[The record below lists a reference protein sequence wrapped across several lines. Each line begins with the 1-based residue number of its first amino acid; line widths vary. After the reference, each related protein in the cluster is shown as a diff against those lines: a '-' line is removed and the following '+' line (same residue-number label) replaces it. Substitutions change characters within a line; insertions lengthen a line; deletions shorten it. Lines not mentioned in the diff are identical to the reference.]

1 MSEIEHDQAAKLLRM
16 AGQIAAFFR
25 AYPEAEAAA
34 GIATHINRF
43 WSRRMREDF
52 LNTFPQEDARLD
64 PLLRAARAQIKDRA
78 VAP

>member
-34 GIATHINRF
+34 NIAAHINKF

-52 LNTFPQEDARLD
+52 LSQFPAGDERLD
-64 PLLRAARAQIKDRA
+64 PLLRIARAGIKGA
-78 VAP
+78 MPKA